1 MANSTAAVRTMNDRS
16 CEHWTL
22 EIFSY
27 CHLLRLDCGFTA
39 RLKLIIVDKQ
49 VGKIAASI
57 KSPLWLLQSLCYGP
71 SHISFNYGK
80 E

>member
-1 MANSTAAVRTMNDRS
+1 MANSIAAVRTMNDRNR
-16 CEHWTL
+16 EQWTL
-22 EIFSY
+22 EIFNY

-57 KSPLWLLQSLCYGP
+57 KSRLWLLQSLCYRQ
-71 SHISFNYGK
+71 SYISFNYGK
-80 E
+80 